1 MAQTTEVLLHE
12 KEELAGFEGAKF
24 GMWLFLLTELLLF
37 GGLFTAYTVFRA
49 LHTEAF
55 HQAHLELN
63 RTLGAVNTVILICS
77 SFTMALAV
85 ATVQRGRQALSAFF
99 LFLTAFQGGI
109 FLVNKVAE
117 YGQKL
122 QHGLFPG
129 SAHLMELP
137 AGERLFFSLYYT
149 MTGLHAL
156 HVLAG
161 VIVLLWVFYRA
172 YRREFSEKY
181 FTPVEITG
189 LYWHFVDLIW
199 IYLFPLLYL
208 IG

>member
-1 MAQTTEVLLHE
+1 MKETAEALIQE

-55 HQAHLELN
+55 HHAHLELN
-63 RTLGAVNTVILICS
+63 RTLGAINTVILICS

-85 ATVQRGRQALSAFF
+85 ATIQRGKQTLTAFF
-99 LFLTAFQGGI
+99 LFLTAFQGGL
-109 FLVNKVAE
+109 FLINKVVE
-117 YGQKL
+117 YGQKF

-161 VIVLLWVFYRA
+161 VLVILWVLYLTHKGRFWERY
-172 YRREFSEKY
+172 Y
-181 FTPVEITG
+181 TPVEITG